1 MKSQRIMYLRSP
13 VGKEPIQ
20 FCCRALQYKLEP
32 DFMDIWSAVP
42 SWIHPSFL
50 AASLPFSL
58 LFIFFFSSLLGIV
71 PVFNHI
77 ILCLKEKKQTTFIV
91 SDPDGKKKTKN
102 KKQKKNLIK
111 FKNHQENL
119 YIWLI
124 KL

>member
-1 MKSQRIMYLRSP
+1 
-13 VGKEPIQ
+13 
-20 FCCRALQYKLEP
+20 
-32 DFMDIWSAVP
+32 MDIWSAVP
-42 SWIHPSFL
+42 SQIHPSFL

-58 LFIFFFSSLLGIV
+58 LFIFFISSLLGIV

-77 ILCLKEKKQTTFIV
+77 ILCLKEKNKQRLLCQIQMGKKTQKAKKKHKSKQT
-91 SDPDGKKKTKN
+91 N
-102 KKQKKNLIK
+102 KNLIK

>member
-1 MKSQRIMYLRSP
+1 
-13 VGKEPIQ
+13 
-20 FCCRALQYKLEP
+20 
-32 DFMDIWSAVP
+32 MDIWSAVP
-42 SWIHPSFL
+42 SQIHPSFL

-77 ILCLKEKKQTTFIV
+77 ILCLKEKSKQHLLCQIQMENKNQKE
-91 SDPDGKKKTKN
+91 KKKK
-102 KKQKKNLIK
+102 IK